1 MNQCRDLE
9 NRHHEKLLEICITTL
24 EKSVKNE
31 LEDDL
36 PDDVRVVSTPKYSSL
51 PRVSKK
57 RRPQPLL
64 RRDSVSRRLSADK
77 AMAKPEI
84 NLLLKGP
91 SHLAGPQCC
100 RTSLRR
106 RTEDKLHCRFPWALP
121 ELVAVAQERCCASPS
136 AASSTTHSSG

>member
-1 MNQCRDLE
+1 MVCSAFSLASFHTMNQCRDLE

-31 LEDDL
+31 LEEDL
-36 PDDVRVVSTPKYSSL
+36 PDEVRMVSTPKYSSL
-51 PRVSKK
+51 LGGSKK

-64 RRDSVSRRLSADK
+64 RRDRVSRRLSTPK
-77 AMAKPEI
+77 AMGKPEI

-100 RTSLRR
+100 RTSLLR
-106 RTEDKLHCRFPWALP
+106 RTEDKMHCRFPWVLP
-121 ELVAVAQERCCASPS
+121 ELVAVAQERC
-136 AASSTTHSSG
+136 